1 MLPKG
6 QELVYSDKR
15 SRKIVYVSRCI
26 LNCNAKFPG
35 CSDVPGV
42 YTDIVHPI
50 AQQGVGIEQ
59 MPCLEILGWG
69 GVNRDKVI
77 HGLDLN
83 DREAPWIKEYFELCK
98 REAKKVVDQ
107 MDDYLKSGFE
117 ILGVIYVDD
126 SPTCGLTNTQTFPDV
141 HFQMMEMN
149 IPKGKEF
156 DLDYM
161 FEFVLPYV
169 DASGEGA
176 FGYQLFLEVERRKL
190 PVKFVPFGPT
200 KPRGPEVQR
209 ILEDLNLKIV

>member
-15 SRKIVYVSRCI
+15 SKKIVYVSRCI

-42 YTDIVHPI
+42 YTDIIHPI
-50 AQQGVGIEQ
+50 AQHGVGIEQ
-59 MPCLEILGWG
+59 MPCLEIMGWG

-98 REAKKVVDQ
+98 TEAKKVVDQ
-107 MDDYLKSGFE
+107 MEDYLQSGFE

-161 FEFVLPYV
+161 FEHVLPFV

-176 FGYQLFLEVERRKL
+176 YGYQLFLEVKRRGL

-200 KPRGPEVQR
+200 KPREEEVNR
-209 ILEDLNLKIV
+209 ILKDLGL

>member
-1 MLPKG
+1 MLPKD
-6 QELVYSDKR
+6 QELKYSDKR
-15 SRKIVYVSRCI
+15 SRKIVYISRCI
-26 LNCNAKFPG
+26 MNCNAKFPG

-42 YTDIVHPI
+42 YTEIIHPI
-50 AQQGVGIEQ
+50 AQRGVGIEQ
-59 MPCLEILGWG
+59 MPCLEIMGWG

-83 DREAPWIKEYFELCK
+83 DREAPWIKDYFELCK
-98 REAKKVVDQ
+98 KEAVKVVDQ
-107 MDDYLKSGFE
+107 MEDYINSGFQ

-141 HFQMMEMN
+141 HFQMMKMN
-149 IPKGKEF
+149 IPRGKEF

-161 FEFVLPYV
+161 FENVLPYV

-176 FGYQLFLEVERRKL
+176 YGYQLFLEVKRRKL

-200 KPRGPEVQR
+200 KPREEEVNR
-209 ILEDLNLKIV
+209 ILRDLNL